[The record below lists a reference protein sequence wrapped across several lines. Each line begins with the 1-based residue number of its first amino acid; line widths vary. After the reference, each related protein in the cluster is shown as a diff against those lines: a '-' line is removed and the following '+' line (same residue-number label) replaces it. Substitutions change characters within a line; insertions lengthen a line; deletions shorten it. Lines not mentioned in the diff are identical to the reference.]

1 MLHDTGIQQPLALHP
16 HPLYPIRSHEGLL
29 AVLCVTTESKD
40 LSQRLIA
47 LICIKWRIQPTL
59 GHTTDWL
66 GLGGYCPTP
75 RHCKSCPSPSLSCFR
90 AGLGGWGCFGVLGLV
105 WGAGVGARGR
115 AGWTCHGLALMWL
128 GQRAPACAGSSPA
141 AQPPPADCIKLLPNL
156 VSVTAPAGTA
166 TLGPQ
171 LGSGNGLFVPL

>member
-40 LSQRLIA
+40 LSQQLIA

-75 RHCKSCPSPSLSCFR
+75 PVTARAVRHPACPVS
-90 AGLGGWGCFGVLGLV
+90 GLV
-105 WGAGVGARGR
+105 WGAGVALGCW
-115 AGWTCHGLALMWL
+115 GWFGVLGLELEGERDGPATGWL
-128 GQRAPACAGSSPA
+128 
-141 AQPPPADCIKLLPNL
+141 
-156 VSVTAPAGTA
+156 
-166 TLGPQ
+166 
-171 LGSGNGLFVPL
+171 